1 MSQTQ
6 KGATIRAFRRTDTI
20 AKPQPKYDS
29 IDTNNEIYLNM
40 TASDAA
46 TIPHGIM
53 SAMFFVFRVLKPLY
67 GPLETMIA
75 GQSTNVSDASVA
87 TPDFFTQ

>member
-1 MSQTQ
+1 
-6 KGATIRAFRRTDTI
+6 
-20 AKPQPKYDS
+20 
-29 IDTNNEIYLNM
+29 
-40 TASDAA
+40 
-46 TIPHGIM
+46 
-53 SAMFFVFRVLKPLY
+53 LY